1 MRLRSTSTRRAAA
14 VFGLLSLA
22 LLAASAEAA
31 TFKIHVPGVT
41 MTQMK
46 GSAACAN
53 WDWPS
58 AEFGLVYQDCHQLY
72 GRLDFVQ
79 GAKTLKKL
87 TLVGRDFAS
96 PDNVVLRI
104 QRKRYDQANG
114 TFTNPELVAEVATAG
129 PADELRAIT
138 VAVPA
143 GKAKIE
149 LGKYFYYLEATTS
162 GPVEFAGAIVE
173 YVN

>member
-1 MRLRSTSTRRAAA
+1 MTARATSRACAT
-14 VFGLLSLA
+14 FLA
-22 LLAASAEAA
+22 LWVSATLVVAA
-31 TFKIHVPGVT
+31 THRIHVPGVT
-41 MTQMK
+41 MMQMK
-46 GSAACAN
+46 GSAACSS

-58 AEFGLVYQDCHQLY
+58 AEFGVVYQDCHQLY

-87 TLVGRDFAS
+87 TLVGRDFAN
-96 PDNVVLRI
+96 PDNIVVRI
-104 QRKRYDQANG
+104 VRKRYDQTTG
-114 TFTNPELVAEVATAG
+114 TFTNPEIVAEATTGA
-129 PADELRAIT
+129 PVDELRSIIVT
-138 VAVPA
+138 VPA